1 VNTTVMSGSHT
12 VLGEKPQDALAP
24 ATGEDAALQALVDA
38 TRKRLAALEKQSA
51 PSAVDRFEHYL
62 IEGVYAVILAVTVGA
77 WAVLGFVVWV
87 PLLVRTTTFLA
98 GTVFYISLFRNPARM
113 ADAQS
118 GVHFAV
124 RFYGRGFEHFLGFY
138 RQRREP
144 EKPAGLFEPLTTM
157 TRDDLLVECVW
168 VVTVWMATVF
178 TVYRATSAL
187 VGA

>member
-1 VNTTVMSGSHT
+1 MSGSHI
-12 VLGEKPQDALAP
+12 VLGQEPRDELAQ
-24 ATGEDAALQALVDA
+24 AAGEDAALQALVDA
-38 TRKRLAALEKQSA
+38 TRRRLAAIEKQSA

-62 IEGVYAVILAVTVGA
+62 IEGVYGAILVVTVGS

-87 PLLVRTTTFLA
+87 PLLVRTTTLLA
-98 GTVFYISLFRNPARM
+98 GTVFSVSLFRNPARM
-113 ADAQS
+113 AHAQA

-144 EKPAGLFEPLTTM
+144 ETPAGLFEPLTTM

-168 VVTVWMATVF
+168 VVTVWIATVF
-178 TVYRATSAL
+178 TVYRAASAL
-187 VGA
+187 FGA